1 MSFRVEVKDDRVC
14 LSEFSGPAHVV
25 LEGTTVGSERAT
37 IEVKVYEGG
46 FVLTLAR
53 KLADGREQ
61 KPLAVGVATTGQLVI
76 VNPSTHFVP
85 DKSCLDIWRTN
96 QPAFEDAKT
105 A

>member
-1 MSFRVEVKDDRVC
+1 MSFRVEVNDDGVC

-25 LEGTTVGSERAT
+25 LEGINVGGEKAT
-37 IEVKVYEGG
+37 MEVRIYEGG

-61 KPLAVGVATTGQLVI
+61 KPLAVGVATTGQLVV

-96 QPAFEDAKT
+96 QPAFENAKT